1 MCFFMQLKYT
11 NISQKSFHIV
21 DIFILRANKDNKLF
35 IISKLL
41 FLPFFSSF
49 AIYTQKST
57 IMRLKYL
64 PILLS
69 LCFFS
74 INAKGDNPTAS
85 KKEIKTYETAVILMN
100 EGKFKEALPML
111 NKLTLE
117 NNKFV
122 EAYWTLA
129 ELHAKMGNQ
138 DKRITT
144 LKKIAKDKAPRY
156 QNTVMRLA
164 AAYHENCDYDNA
176 IKTYQLIPESKSS
189 FYTRATKGIE
199 QCNEALELMRHP
211 VPFEAKNMGINI
223 NTDFDDYWPS
233 ITADEGWFSTTVK
246 VGKREGESEFGKNVH
261 EDIFIAKK
269 ANDGTWN
276 PIKNAGAAMNTMN
289 NEGAQSLS
297 LDGRYLFFV
306 ACDRRT
312 GLGGCDIYYS
322 IRQGDEWSNA
332 INPGKTLN
340 SQYWETCPSL
350 SPTGDELYFASNR
363 PGGKGKSDIWK
374 CKVTIEENGMLK
386 FSEPENLGADINTA
400 EDEFSPFI
408 HADNHTLFFSSKGR
422 KGMGGYDI
430 FVSYKKEGGGWEEPR
445 NIGHPINTCKDEIG
459 FVVNANG
466 DKAFY
471 SSDGQ
476 ENNKRGRDIYEI
488 RLKEGNYRPKKKMKY
503 AKGKILDAETG
514 KPMQAKIDIFSIKS
528 NEPTFRAVSDKSDG
542 EFVACVPDDEDF
554 GVHVSKKGYLFHSD
568 YFANRDT
575 LNFEKRGVSL
585 DKIEVG
591 KKIIL
596 KNIFFDF
603 DKTTLKKESYQELNR
618 LIAFLRENPTVHIE
632 LSGHTDSKG
641 KHDYNITL
649 SENRAL
655 VAYNYLIKKGI
666 SAKRLT
672 HKGYG
677 PDKPIATNN
686 TDKGRAMNRRTE
698 ITITAK

>member
-1 MCFFMQLKYT
+1 MFL
-11 NISQKSFHIV
+11 S
-21 DIFILRANKDNKLF
+21 
-35 IISKLL
+35 L
-41 FLPFFSSF
+41 FL
-49 AIYTQKST
+49 
-57 IMRLKYL
+57 
-64 PILLS
+64 
-69 LCFFS
+69 LCAS
-74 INAKGDNPTAS
+74 VNGANPTAS
-85 KKEIKTYETAVILMN
+85 KKEIKNYETAVILMN
-100 EGKFKEALPML
+100 EGKYKEALPML
-111 NKLTLE
+111 NKLTYE
-117 NNKFV
+117 NSKFV

-129 ELHAKMGNQ
+129 ELHTKMGNQ
-138 DKRITT
+138 EKRIAT
-144 LKKIAKDKAPRY
+144 LKKVAKEKAPRY

-164 AAYHENCDYDNA
+164 AAYHENCDYENA
-176 IKTYQLIPESKSS
+176 VKTYQLIPESKST
-189 FYTRATKGIE
+189 FYTRAKAGIK
-199 QCNEALELMRHP
+199 QCNDAMNLMRHP
-211 VPFEAKNMGINI
+211 VPFDAKNMGANI
-223 NTDFDDYWPS
+223 NTEFDDYWPS

-246 VGKREGESEFGKNVH
+246 VGKREGESGFGRNVH
-261 EDIFIAKK
+261 EDIFISKK
-269 ANDGTWN
+269 AGDNTWA
-276 PIKNAGAAMNTMN
+276 PIKNAGKAMNTMN

-297 LDGRYLFFV
+297 LDSRYLFFV
-306 ACDRRT
+306 ACDRRN
-312 GLGGCDIYYS
+312 GSGGCDIYYS
-322 IRQGDEWSNA
+322 IRQGDDWSNA
-332 INPGKTLN
+332 INPGTPLN
-340 SQYWETCPSL
+340 TQHWETCPSL

-374 CKVTIEENGMLK
+374 CKVSIEENGMLK
-386 FSEPENLGADINTA
+386 FSDPVNLGGDINTA

-422 KGMGGYDI
+422 TGMGGYDI
-430 FVSYKKEGGGWEEPR
+430 FVSYKKENDGWEEPR

-466 DKAFY
+466 DKAYY

-476 ENNKRGRDIYEI
+476 ENNMRGRDIYEI
-488 RLKEGNYRPKKKMKY
+488 RLQEGNYRPRKKMKY
-503 AKGKILDAETG
+503 AKGKILDAETHQ
-514 KPMQAKIDIFSIKS
+514 PMQAKIDIFSIKS
-528 NEPTFRAVSDKSDG
+528 NEPTFRSVSDKSNG
-542 EFVACVPDDEDF
+542 EFVACVPEDEDF

-618 LIAFLRENPTVHIE
+618 LVTFLRENPTVCIE

-655 VAYNYLIKKGI
+655 VAYNYLMKKGI
-666 SAKRLT
+666 PAKRLT

-677 PDKPIATNN
+677 PDKPIASNN

-698 ITITAK
+698 ITITKK

>member
-1 MCFFMQLKYT
+1 MKLKYF
-11 NISQKSFHIV
+11 Q
-21 DIFILRANKDNKLF
+21 
-35 IISKLL
+35 LL
-41 FLPFFSSF
+41 TF
-49 AIYTQKST
+49 
-57 IMRLKYL
+57 
-64 PILLS
+64 LS
-69 LCFFS
+69 LFCS
-74 INAKGDNPTAS
+74 NAVGQNPNAS
-85 KKEIKTYETAVILMN
+85 KKEIKNYETAVILIN
-100 EGKFKEALPML
+100 EGKYKEALPML

-129 ELHAKMGNQ
+129 ELHDKMGNQ
-138 DKRITT
+138 EKRIAT

-176 IKTYQLIPESKSS
+176 KQTYQLIPESKSS
-189 FYTRATKGIE
+189 FYTKSQKGIA
-199 QCNEALELMRHP
+199 QCDDAMELMRNP
-211 VPFEAKNMGINI
+211 VPFEAKNMGTNI

-246 VGKREGESEFGKNVH
+246 VGKREGESEFGRNVH
-261 EDIFIAKK
+261 EDIFISKK
-269 ANDGTWN
+269 DKGEWL
-276 PIKNAGAAMNTMN
+276 PIKNAGQAMNTMN

-306 ACDRRT
+306 ACDRRS

-322 IRQGDEWSNA
+322 IRQGDSWSNA
-332 INPGKTLN
+332 INPGKSLN
-340 SQYWETCPSL
+340 SQYWETCPSF

-363 PGGKGKSDIWK
+363 PGGKGGSDIWK

-386 FSEPENLGADINTA
+386 FSDPVNLGNDINTP

-466 DKAFY
+466 DKAYY
-471 SSDGQ
+471 SSNGQ
-476 ENNKRGRDIYEI
+476 ENVKRGRDIYEI

-503 AKGKILDAETG
+503 AKGKILDAETN

-528 NEPTFRAVSDKSDG
+528 NEPVFRAVSDKSDG
-542 EFVACVPDDEDF
+542 EFVTCVPEDEDF

-618 LIAFLRENPTVHIE
+618 LINFLRENPTVCIE
-632 LSGHTDSKG
+632 LSGHTDSMG

-666 SAKRLT
+666 PAKRLT

-677 PDKPIATNN
+677 PDKPIASNN
-686 TDKGRAMNRRTE
+686 TDKGRALNRRTE

>member
-1 MCFFMQLKYT
+1 MQIKYL
-11 NISQKSFHIV
+11 SLVF
-21 DIFILRANKDNKLF
+21 A
-35 IISKLL
+35 LL
-41 FLPFFSSF
+41 FAGS
-49 AIYTQKST
+49 
-57 IMRLKYL
+57 M
-64 PILLS
+64 
-69 LCFFS
+69 
-74 INAKGDNPTAS
+74 AKGQNPTAS
-85 KKEIKTYETAVILMN
+85 KKEIKNYETAVILIN
-100 EGKFKEALPML
+100 EGKYKEALPML

-129 ELHAKMGNQ
+129 ELHDKMGNQ
-138 DKRITT
+138 DKRIAT
-144 LKKIAKDKAPRY
+144 LKKVAKEKAPRY

-176 IKTYQLIPESKSS
+176 MKTYSLIPESKSS
-189 FYTRATKGIE
+189 FYSRSQKGIQ
-199 QCNEALELMRHP
+199 QCKDALEIMQHP
-211 VPFEAKNMGINI
+211 VPFDAKNMGPNI
-223 NTDFDDYWPS
+223 NTEFDDYWPS

-246 VGKREGESEFGKNVH
+246 VGKRDGESGFGKNVH
-261 EDIFIAKK
+261 EDIFISKK
-269 ANDGTWN
+269 ADDETWN
-276 PIKNAGAAMNTMN
+276 PIKNAGKAMNTMN

-306 ACDRRT
+306 ACDRRA

-332 INPGKTLN
+332 INPGTPLN
-340 SQYWETCPSL
+340 SQHWETCPSL

-386 FSEPENLGADINTA
+386 FSNPTNLGEDINSA

-430 FVSYKKEGGGWEEPR
+430 FVSYKKDEPGRWEEPR
-445 NIGHPINTCKDEIG
+445 NIGHPINTCKDDIG

-488 RLKEGNYRPKKKMKY
+488 RLKEGNYRPRKKMKY
-503 AKGKILDAETG
+503 AKGKILDAETN

-528 NEPTFRAVSDKSDG
+528 KEPTFRAVSDKSDG
-542 EFVACVPDDEDF
+542 SFVACVPDDEDF

-575 LNFEKRGVSL
+575 LNFEKKGVSM

-603 DKTTLKKESYQELNR
+603 DKTTLKKESHQELQ
-618 LIAFLRENPTVHIE
+618 LLSKFMRENPTVCIE
-632 LSGHTDSKG
+632 LSGHTDNKG

-655 VAYNYLIKKGI
+655 VVYNALIKMGI
-666 SAKRLT
+666 PANRLS

-677 PDKPIATNN
+677 PDKPIASNN
-686 TDKGRAMNRRTE
+686 TDKGRALNRRTE
-698 ITITAK
+698 ITITKK